1 MNKEKL
7 PQQQY
12 HRFLDEAGD
21 MTFYGKGRVPIL
33 GEKGVS
39 HCFILGM
46 VKFHTDLKP
55 IRTQLF
61 DFQRSIPENLYYKG
75 VPSVEKRVK
84 KGGFYFHAKDDL
96 PELRK
101 EFFDFI
107 KTLDC
112 SFYAVV
118 ARKNYGIFERK
129 HHGKSNEMY
138 ADLLSHLLIEEFKTD
153 QKLVLNIAE
162 LDSSTHT
169 QNLEKAGEMARG
181 IGQIKKV
188 AFNAWKFKDDP
199 LLSVSDY
206 LCWAVQRVFETGE
219 TRFYN
224 YMQDKIEIVWD
235 IYDKKETKYSKEL
248 PLTEKN
254 KVGSQLP

>member
-1 MNKEKL
+1 MKKEKQPL
-7 PQQQY
+7 NHY

-33 GEKGVS
+33 GEQGVS
-39 HCFILGM
+39 QCFILGM
-46 VKFHTDLKP
+46 VKFHTDILP
-55 IRTQLF
+55 IRKKLF
-61 DFQRSIPENLYYKG
+61 EMQNSIPVNPYYEN
-75 VPSVEKRVK
+75 VPSVVKRVK

-138 ADLLSHLLIEEFKTD
+138 VDLLSHLLIEEFNTD
-153 QKLVLNIAE
+153 EKLILNIAE
-162 LDSSTHT
+162 LDSSTHA
-169 QNLEKAGEMARG
+169 QNLEKAVEMARG
-181 IGQIKKV
+181 IGQTKKV
-188 AFNAWKFKDDP
+188 TCNTWKFKDDP
-199 LLSVSDY
+199 LLSIADY
-206 LCWAVQRVFETGE
+206 MCWTVQRIFETGE

-224 YMQDKIEIVWD
+224 YMKNKIGKIWD
-235 IYDKKETKYSKEL
+235 IYDKEGQVYVQGN

>member
-1 MNKEKL
+1 MKREKKPL
-7 PQQQY
+7 NHY

-33 GEKGVS
+33 GEQGVS

-46 VKFHTDLKP
+46 VKFHADILP
-55 IRTQLF
+55 IRQKLF
-61 DFQRSIPENLYYKG
+61 EMQNSIPVNPYYEN
-75 VPSVEKRVK
+75 VPSVVKRVK

-112 SFYAVV
+112 SFYVVV

-138 ADLLSHLLIEEFKTD
+138 ADLLSHLIEEEQYD
-153 QKLVLNIAE
+153 DSERIVYNIAS
-162 LDSSTHT
+162 LQSTT
-169 QNLEKAGEMARG
+169 DFVNLKLAFDKAKIRYKQVNPLQEFEKK
-181 IGQIKKV
+181 ID
-188 AFNAWKFKDDP
+188 FNVQPFAIEP
-199 LLSVSDY
+199 LLSVVDY
-206 LCWAVQRVFETGE
+206 LCWAVQRKFETGE
-219 TRFYN
+219 IRFMN
-224 YMQDKIEIVWD
+224 YMESKIVKIINLYE
-235 IYDKKETKYSKEL
+235 
-248 PLTEKN
+248 
-254 KVGSQLP
+254 GQ